1 MDIAACALLIAGAV
15 SWNGVIAGA
24 ILYVVASVVGFFESA
39 FNLSYGT
46 VQTSPHGLTLWSM
59 VSIGL
64 AIGCI
69 VQARRQRREKM
80 RAVSGDQSQGGAEL

>member
-15 SWNGVIAGA
+15 SWNAVIAGA
-24 ILYVVASVVGFFESA
+24 ILYVVAGVVGFFESVI
-39 FNLSYGT
+39 NLSYGIT
-46 VQTSPHGLTLWSM
+46 PATPHGLTLWSM

-80 RAVSGDQSQGGAEL
+80 HAVSGDQPQGSAER